1 MYSSPE
7 YNNNL
12 TSSYNDYNTPSKYNT
27 LFAKKLPP
35 TVPSMNFPVIL
46 EQSNI
51 YGYDALTHD
60 SDGTTYYD
68 VSSAYGK
75 SCNPNYYVAK
85 CPNNKFIRSFL
96 NGSEGV
102 VTPSACPINNELV
115 SEGYAASPDMMNQ
128 IKNLN
133 LVFYFDKN
141 CDFSKKTYQAF
152 VSAIGA
158 DNFNKFVLLKDIA
171 DANNEQELTNFGGY
185 AVPFLVSRATNNTVT
200 GYMPLQ
206 QIISTLS
213 QQNASQDVEMIQKL
227 GLVVYTMD
235 NCMYCNKL
243 KELLQDYA
251 TFITY
256 KNGLSPENQKE
267 VSNVQGFPYIVSTL
281 TGKNMTGLPTSVQ
294 QLINTL
300 K

>member
-60 SDGTTYYD
+60 ADGTTYYNVD
-68 VSSAYGK
+68 SAYGK
-75 SCNPNYYVAK
+75 TCTPNYYVAK

-96 NGSEGV
+96 NGSDNV

-115 SEGYAASPDMMNQ
+115 SEGYATDMLTQ

-158 DNFNKFVLLKDIA
+158 ENFNKLVLLKDIA
-171 DANNEQELTNFGGY
+171 QNNNEQELTNFGGY
-185 AVPFLVSRATNNTVT
+185 AVPFIVSRTTNNTVT
-200 GYMPLQ
+200 GFMPME

-213 QQNASQDVEMIQKL
+213 KQNNSQEADMIKKL
-227 GLVVYTMD
+227 GIVIYTMD

-243 KELLQDYA
+243 KALLQDYA
-251 TFITY
+251 NMITY
-256 KNGLSPENQKE
+256 KNGLAPEHAKD
-267 VSNVQGFPYIVSTL
+267 VVNVQGFPYIVSTL
-281 TGKNMTGLPTSVQ
+281 TGKNMTGLPSSIAQ
-294 QLINTL
+294 MINTL

>member
-12 TSSYNDYNTPSKYNT
+12 TSSYNDYNTPSNYNT

-60 SDGTTYYD
+60 SDGTNYYT
-68 VSSAYGK
+68 VGSGYGK
-75 SCNPNYYVAK
+75 TCTPNYYVAK

-96 NGSEGV
+96 PGPEGTV
-102 VTPSACPINNELV
+102 SPSACPINNELV
-115 SEGYAASPDMMNQ
+115 SEGYESDMVTQ

-141 CDFSKKTYQAF
+141 CEYSKKTYQAM

-158 DNFNKFVLLKDIA
+158 ENLNKFVLLKDVA
-171 DANNEQELTNFGGY
+171 DKNNEQELTNFGGY
-185 AVPFLVSRATNNTVT
+185 AVPFIVSRTTNNTVT
-200 GYMPLQ
+200 GFMPLD

-213 QQNASQDVEMIQKL
+213 AKNASQDAATIQKL
-227 GLVVYTMD
+227 GLVIYTMD
-235 NCMYCNKL
+235 NCQYCNQL
-243 KELLQDYA
+243 KSMLQDYA

-256 KNGLSPENQKE
+256 RNGLSPEYGKD
-267 VSNVQGFPYIVSTL
+267 VANVAGFPHIVSKL
-281 TGKNMTGLPTSVQ
+281 TGKSMTGLPASVE
-294 QLINTL
+294 QLIKNL
-300 K
+300 H